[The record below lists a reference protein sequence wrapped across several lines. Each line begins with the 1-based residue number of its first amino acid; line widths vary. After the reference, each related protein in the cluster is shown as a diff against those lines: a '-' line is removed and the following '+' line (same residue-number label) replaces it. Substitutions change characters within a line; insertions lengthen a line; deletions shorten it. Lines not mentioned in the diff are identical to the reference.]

1 MVLRH
6 FHHTTDTE
14 DIKKEL
20 LELGHVVR
28 NIINVRHRQTKEPLN
43 LFYIDL
49 EPDKNNKDIYNLT
62 AIQNK
67 IIYFETP
74 RTSKHHIP
82 QCTRFQQYGH
92 MQKYCNKPYACIK
105 CGGHHNSAACTKPRD
120 TPAKCA
126 LCRGAHPANYKG
138 CGYYHTILKGHKPRN
153 ICPTH
158 STPTLTQEQPFT
170 PPTVNPPYPQHQQQQ
185 QRSYADV
192 LCNSVK
198 PEEVSITSLKTFLD
212 DLKGLF
218 SQLIHQNG
226 MIVNMLSTLLKKHR

>member
-6 FHHTTDTE
+6 LHHTTDTE

-20 LELGHVVR
+20 LEPGHVVR

-43 LFYIDL
+43 LFHKYL
-49 EPDKNNKDIYNLT
+49 EPAKNNKDIYNLT

-105 CGGHHNSAACTKPRD
+105 CGGHHNSAAAQNHAILQPNAQCVEAPTRQITKDVDIIIP
-120 TPAKCA
+120 
-126 LCRGAHPANYKG
+126 Y
-138 CGYYHTILKGHKPRN
+138 LKGTIPA
-153 ICPTH
+153 I
-158 STPTLTQEQPFT
+158 SSLLTA
-170 PPTVNPPYPQHQQQQ
+170 H
-185 QRSYADV
+185 QRSHR
-192 LCNSVK
+192 NK
-198 PEEVSITSLKTFLD
+198 PSPHL
-212 DLKGLF
+212 
-218 SQLIHQNG
+218 Q
-226 MIVNMLSTLLKKHR
+226 STLHTHNINNNNAVMRM